1 MSKQANGKISQRGA
15 ETKLVSRAQGGD
27 SSAFAA
33 LYTTHRDQVFAFLYN
48 RTRDRHLAED
58 LTQETFARA
67 LHKIGNFSWNVSG
80 GGFGA
85 WLSVIAR
92 NLHLDHCKLS
102 RTRLELSVGE
112 MFDTEDDRDRSAE
125 TYAMREL
132 DIAEAT
138 ETVVMAMQSLTPYQ
152 RKCIELRFLAEL
164 SIPETAAALGKGIG
178 ATKTLQFRA
187 TQLMRKALT
196 SEEAAA

>member
-1 MSKQANGKISQRGA
+1 VSKQANGKTSQRGA
-15 ETKLVSRAQGGD
+15 EIKLVSRAQGGD

-33 LYTTHRDQVFAFLYN
+33 LYTAHRDVVFAFLYN

-67 LHKIGNFSWNVSG
+67 LLKIETYSWKVSG

-102 RTRLELSVGE
+102 RVRLELPVGE
-112 MFDTEDDRDRSAE
+112 MFDSDDRDRSAE
-125 TYAMREL
+125 TYALREL
-132 DIAEAT
+132 DIAEAS
-138 ETVVMAMQSLTPYQ
+138 EAVMTAMQVLTPYQ
-152 RKCIELRFLAEL
+152 RRCIELRFLAEL
-164 SIPETAAALGKGIG
+164 SIPETAAALGKGIA

-187 TQLMRKALT
+187 TQLMRKALN
-196 SEEAAA
+196 SAEVAA